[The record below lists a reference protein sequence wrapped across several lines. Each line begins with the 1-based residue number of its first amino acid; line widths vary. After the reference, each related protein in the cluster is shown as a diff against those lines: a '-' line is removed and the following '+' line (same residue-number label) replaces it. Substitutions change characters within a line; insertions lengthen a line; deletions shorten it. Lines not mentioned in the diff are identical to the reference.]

1 MELNEQDNLAQPV
14 RIPVYEIEDG
24 YSDNGSIVNLILLLS
39 MILLAGIIVCL
50 LIWSDKHK
58 LLLLFSQSES

>member
-14 RIPVYEIEDG
+14 RIPLYEIEDD
-24 YSDNGSIVNLILLLS
+24 YSDNGSVVKLILLLS

-50 LIWSDKHK
+50 LI
-58 LLLLFSQSES
+58 